1 MPSLPVGLE
10 PTTSPLAEARSIQ
23 LSYRPIAGGRAKN
36 GLKKFFGILGSE
48 YAAYD
53 RGMNDPNPGGI
64 NLLHPFYLDTDMS
77 MAFAAA
83 LTGGVALE
91 TEEVETEKQ
100 ESESLKNLRGN
111 LRIVDLL
118 GIGGERGSKDGEVGA
133 TESRLRREHTK
144 ASIFIGLYD
153 ELQRTGQIQPADLE
167 GLEPGQLISLSI
179 GPAVAPLRRIV
190 DQVLRLLDVLVP
202 FTGGDEAAEPSD
214 PNLSRQQRRQQA
226 REAAKALQ
234 GQEED
239 SDAAGLDLMRQVFIA
254 LQDDLER
261 SGMVD
266 VVVQR
271 DDAPNVILTLDER
284 FITGQVLELLHTSKF
299 TVIGKVTQVWPNE
312 DEFVNLYRRS
322 VLSLAPA
329 LVQTMSMGMLQFL
342 IGLARGVEAE
352 NAFAEFQAEMGIE
365 GQDKEGN
372 GAEEESADDP
382 DVMISPEA
390 VNAVLPGVSSPAFQ
404 LLPLAICA

>member
-1 MPSLPVGLE
+1 M
-10 PTTSPLAEARSIQ
+10 I
-23 LSYRPIAGGRAKN
+23 GGM
-36 GLKKFFGILGSE
+36 S
-48 YAAYD
+48 
-53 RGMNDPNPGGI
+53 DPQFESI

-91 TEEVETEKQ
+91 AEEIETGNQ
-100 ESESLKNLRGN
+100 ESESLRNLRGS
-111 LRIVDLL
+111 LRFIDLL
-118 GIGGERGSKDGEVGA
+118 GIGGERGSKEAETGG

-153 ELQRTGQIQPADLE
+153 ELQRAGQLQPTELE
-167 GLEPGQLISLSI
+167 GLEPGQLVSLSI

-190 DQVLRLLDVLVP
+190 DQVLRLFDVLVP
-202 FTGGDEAAEPSD
+202 FTGAGSEEAEASSD
-214 PNLSRQQRRQQA
+214 PSLSRQQRRQQA

-234 GQEED
+234 EGQGN

-284 FITGQVLELLHTSKF
+284 FITNQVLELLHTSKF
-299 TVIGKVTQVWPNE
+299 TVIGKVTQIWPNE
-312 DEFVNLYRRS
+312 EEFVNLYRRS

-329 LVQTMSMGMLQFL
+329 LVQTMSLGMLRFL
-342 IGLARGVEAE
+342 IGLAEGVEADD
-352 NAFAEFQAEMGIE
+352 ALAEFQAATGIE
-365 GQDKEGN
+365 APSDGG
-372 GAEEESADDP
+372 DDVGGVRSGDDQS
-382 DVMISPEA
+382 DVMISQEA
-390 VNAVLPGVSSPAFQ
+390 FNAVLPGVQSPAFQ
-404 LLPLAICA
+404 ILPLALCA

>member
-1 MPSLPVGLE
+1 
-10 PTTSPLAEARSIQ
+10 
-23 LSYRPIAGGRAKN
+23 
-36 GLKKFFGILGSE
+36 
-48 YAAYD
+48 
-53 RGMNDPNPGGI
+53 MNDPGNENI

-111 LRIVDLL
+111 LRVIDLL

-133 TESRLRREHTK
+133 IESRLRREHTK

-153 ELQRTGQIQPADLE
+153 ELQRTGRVQEENLDAM
-167 GLEPGQLISLSI
+167 EPGQLVSLSI

-202 FTGGDEAAEPSD
+202 FADAEHTPGQEAQK
-214 PNLSRQQRRQQA
+214 LTRQQRRQQA
-226 REAAKALQ
+226 REAAKAA
-234 GQEED
+234 QEGEP
-239 SDAAGLDLMRQVFIA
+239 DAAGLAWMRQIFIA

-261 SGMVD
+261 SGMLD

-271 DDAPNVILTLDER
+271 NDAPNVILTLDER
-284 FITGQVLELLHTSKF
+284 FISDQVLELLHTSQF
-299 TVIGKVTQVWPNE
+299 RVIGKVTQIWPKE

-322 VLSLAPA
+322 VLSLVPA
-329 LVQTMSMGMLQFL
+329 MVQTVSMGMLRFL
-342 IGLARGVEAE
+342 IGLAEGAQAE
-352 NAFAEFQAEMGIE
+352 DALIEFQESVTTEAQQEALEE
-365 GQDKEGN
+365 GQDL
-372 GAEEESADDP
+372 EEDEEAPDAGSD
-382 DVMISPEA
+382 DVMISQEA
-390 VNAVLPGVSSPAFQ
+390 FQAVLPGVDGPAFQ

>member
-1 MPSLPVGLE
+1 MIEKV
-10 PTTSPLAEARSIQ
+10 TVHA
-23 LSYRPIAGGRAKN
+23 
-36 GLKKFFGILGSE
+36 SE
-48 YAAYD
+48 S
-53 RGMNDPNPGGI
+53 I

-83 LTGGVALE
+83 LTGGVALA
-91 TEEVETEKQ
+91 TEEVEMETQ

-111 LRIVDLL
+111 LRIVDLF
-118 GIGGERGSKDGEVGA
+118 GIGGERGSKDGEVG
-133 TESRLRREHTK
+133 TIESRLRREHTK

-153 ELQRTGQIQPADLE
+153 ELQRTGQIQPADPD

-202 FTGGDEAAEPSD
+202 FTGGEEATESSD

-234 GQEED
+234 EQKTD

-271 DDAPNVILTLDER
+271 EDAPNVVLTLDER

-342 IGLARGVEAE
+342 IGLARGVETE
-352 NAFAEFQAEMGIE
+352 NAFAEFQAEMGIANI
-365 GQDKEGN
+365 DKEGD
-372 GAEEESADDP
+372 GAEEESGDDS

>member
-1 MPSLPVGLE
+1 MTDLDS
-10 PTTSPLAEARSIQ
+10 
-23 LSYRPIAGGRAKN
+23 
-36 GLKKFFGILGSE
+36 GS
-48 YAAYD
+48 
-53 RGMNDPNPGGI
+53 I

-91 TEEVETEKQ
+91 SEEVATEKQ

-111 LRIVDLL
+111 LRIINL
-118 GIGGERGSKDGEVGA
+118 GAGGERGSKDGEVGIN
-133 TESRLRREHTK
+133 ESRLRREHTK

-153 ELQRTGQIQPADLE
+153 ELQRTGQVQPAELDNLE
-167 GLEPGQLISLSI
+167 SGQLVSLSI

-190 DQVLRLLDVLVP
+190 DQVLRLLYVLVP
-202 FTGGDEAAEPSD
+202 FTGGEEITEPSD
-214 PNLSRQQRRQQA
+214 PSLSRQQRRQQA

-234 GQEED
+234 KEQDD
-239 SDAAGLDLMRQVFIA
+239 SDAANLDLMRQVFIA

-271 DDAPNVILTLDER
+271 EDAPNVILTLDER
-284 FITGQVLELLHTSKF
+284 FITDQVLELLHTSKF
-299 TVIGKVTQVWPNE
+299 TVIGKVTQIWPNKE
-312 DEFVNLYRRS
+312 EFVNLYRRS

-342 IGLARGVEAE
+342 IGLAQGVEAN
-352 NAFAEFQAEMGIE
+352 NAFAEFQAATGIGDLDNE
-365 GQDKEGN
+365 SYK
-372 GAEEESADDP
+372 AEERSEVDD
-382 DVMISPEA
+382 DTDIMISQEA
-390 VNAVLPGVSSPAFQ
+390 FNAVLPGVESPAFQ

>member
-1 MPSLPVGLE
+1 
-10 PTTSPLAEARSIQ
+10 
-23 LSYRPIAGGRAKN
+23 
-36 GLKKFFGILGSE
+36 
-48 YAAYD
+48 
-53 RGMNDPNPGGI
+53 
-64 NLLHPFYLDTDMS
+64 
-77 MAFAAA
+77 
-83 LTGGVALE
+83 
-91 TEEVETEKQ
+91 
-100 ESESLKNLRGN
+100 
-111 LRIVDLL
+111 
-118 GIGGERGSKDGEVGA
+118 
-133 TESRLRREHTK
+133 
-144 ASIFIGLYD
+144 
-153 ELQRTGQIQPADLE
+153 
-167 GLEPGQLISLSI
+167 
-179 GPAVAPLRRIV
+179 
-190 DQVLRLLDVLVP
+190 
-202 FTGGDEAAEPSD
+202 
-214 PNLSRQQRRQQA
+214 
-226 REAAKALQ
+226 
-234 GQEED
+234 
-239 SDAAGLDLMRQVFIA
+239 
-254 LQDDLER
+254 
-261 SGMVD
+261 MVD